1 MRWMRFTLPL
11 LLFISPL
18 AFGQKQYTE
27 GACLLLQHQMVQFAH
42 QPNSHNYQS
51 AKREVDN
58 HCQNPIPA
66 PVKDLVLTNIPTK
79 PVTVGSVKNAAT
91 TKPVNTAV

>member
-11 LLFISPL
+11 LLLISPL

-27 GACLLLQHQMVQFAH
+27 GACLLLQHQMAQFSH

-58 HCQNPIPA
+58 HCQNRIPH
-66 PVKDLVLTNIPTK
+66 
-79 PVTVGSVKNAAT
+79 
-91 TKPVNTAV
+91 

>member
-11 LLFISPL
+11 LLLISPL

-27 GACLLLQHQMVQFAH
+27 AACLLLQHQMVQFAH

-51 AKREVDN
+51 AKR
-58 HCQNPIPA
+58 
-66 PVKDLVLTNIPTK
+66 
-79 PVTVGSVKNAAT
+79 
-91 TKPVNTAV
+91 